1 MGFEFSDALIA
12 LVSLAALTGLVHTLA
27 GPDHYLPFIVMSRA
41 RNWSAGRTAWITFLC
56 GLGHVAGSVI
66 LGSLG
71 VAAGLAI
78 ASIESV
84 ESMRGDVAAWLM
96 IAFGLAYMVW
106 GFWKV
111 RRRPHAHAHQHDG
124 GEVHIHAHDHAPHGH
139 HGIKHSHDHDGSA
152 PARSITPW
160 VLFTIFAFGPCEV
173 LIPLLMYPAAQESV
187 QGLILVTAVF
197 ATATIGTML
206 VMVLSL
212 SFGLRAVKL
221 GWLERHTHAVAG
233 LTIACCGGLILLGL

>member
-1 MGFEFSDALIA
+1 MGIEFTDALIA

-41 RNWSAGRTAWITFLC
+41 RKWSAGRTAWITFLC

-66 LGSLG
+66 LGGLG

-78 ASIESV
+78 ANIESV

-96 IAFGLAYMVW
+96 IAFGAVYMAW
-106 GFWKV
+106 GFWKI
-111 RRRPHAHAHQHDG
+111 RRRPHAHAHQHDD
-124 GEVHIHAHDHAPHGH
+124 EVHIHTHDHAPGSRHT
-139 HGIKHSHDHDGSA
+139 IEHSHDHETRT

-197 ATATIGTML
+197 AATTIGTML
-206 VMVLSL
+206 VMVMSL

-233 LTIACCGGLILLGL
+233 FTIACCGALILLGL